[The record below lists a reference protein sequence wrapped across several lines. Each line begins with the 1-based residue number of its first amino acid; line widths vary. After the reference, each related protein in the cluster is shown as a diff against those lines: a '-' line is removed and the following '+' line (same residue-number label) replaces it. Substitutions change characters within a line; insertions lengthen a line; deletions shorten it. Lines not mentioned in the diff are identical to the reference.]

1 MDIKQGV
8 IATLLAL
15 SAAAYAQN
23 AHATGNLDGQ
33 PGAAREKTGASMT
46 VFGSTLPPIGYVN
59 FCRTH
64 KKDCADKSMK
74 AEKVVLTD
82 LRWRQL
88 VEVNTYFNK
97 RIQPVTDQELYKV
110 PELWTYPDNRG
121 DCEDYVLAKKKYL
134 ISLGWSPSSLLITVV
149 RDEKGQGHAVLT
161 ATTNLGDY
169 ILDNQHEDVLP
180 WTATLYTYVKR
191 QSQTQNTAW
200 VALNKNKVR
209 ISSTA
214 VNFEINR

>member
-1 MDIKQGV
+1 MNFKQGIITGLV
-8 IATLLAL
+8 AL
-15 SAAAYAQN
+15 SAATYAHA
-23 AHATGNLDGQ
+23 AHATGDTGHQ
-33 PGAAREKTGASMT
+33 PGAARDKAGANMM
-46 VFGSTLPPIGYVN
+46 VYGDTLPPIGYVN

-64 KKDCADKSMK
+64 KHECVAFETK
-74 AEKVVLTD
+74 AEKVNLTD

-97 RIQPVTDQELYKV
+97 RIQPVTDQELYSV
-110 PELWTYPDNRG
+110 PELWTYPENRG
-121 DCEDYVLAKKKYL
+121 DCEDYVLAKRKYL
-134 ISLGWSPSSLLITVV
+134 ISLGWPPSALLITVV

-161 ATTNLGDY
+161 ATTNLGDF

-191 QSQTQNTAW
+191 QSQTMNTAW
-200 VALNKNKVR
+200 VALNKNKVK

-214 VNFEINR
+214 MNLEFDR

>member
-1 MDIKQGV
+1 MDIKQGT

-15 SAAAYAQN
+15 SAAAYAQT
-23 AHATGNLDGQ
+23 AHATGNINGQ
-33 PGAAREKTGASMT
+33 PGAAREKTGANMT
-46 VFGSTLPPIGYVN
+46 VYGSTLPPIGYVN

-64 KKDCADKSMK
+64 KNECAEKSLK

-88 VEVNTYFNK
+88 VEVNAYFNK
-97 RIQPVTDQELYKV
+97 RIQPVTDQDLYKV
-110 PELWTYPDNRG
+110 PELWTYPENQG

-200 VALNKNKVR
+200 VALNKNKVK

-214 VNFEINR
+214 VNIEINR